1 MPWSVTSGVVFP
13 NTAPHLE
20 LSTARKRCSHSTKD
34 KSAGEG
40 TPMTKLQVIIAA
52 LLTGTGIA
60 ALQPSL
66 AQEILGR
73 GGQLQAQGQVVT
85 PRLNLTLEQ
94 RHVIKEWIKDMKIE
108 PAAAPPRSEVGE
120 AVPQDAKLQAM
131 PTEIGRKV
139 PQVKAHQFLY
149 TADSILIV

>member
-1 MPWSVTSGVVFP
+1 
-13 NTAPHLE
+13 
-20 LSTARKRCSHSTKD
+20 
-34 KSAGEG
+34 
-40 TPMTKLQVIIAA
+40 MTKALVMIAA
-52 LLTGTGIA
+52 LMSIGIA
-60 ALQPSL
+60 GQRPSL
-66 AQEILGR
+66 AQ
-73 GGQLQAQGQVVT
+73 QVPAQREQVPPQREMVT

-108 PAAAPPRSEVGE
+108 PAAAPARSEVGE

-149 TADSILIV
+149 TADSILIVDPKDHKVADVIDLKDR

>member
-1 MPWSVTSGVVFP
+1 
-13 NTAPHLE
+13 
-20 LSTARKRCSHSTKD
+20 
-34 KSAGEG
+34 
-40 TPMTKLQVIIAA
+40 MTKALAIIAA
-52 LLTGTGIA
+52 LMSIGIA
-60 ALQPSL
+60 EQRPSL
-66 AQEILGR
+66 AQ
-73 GGQLQAQGQVVT
+73 QVPAQREMVM

-108 PAAAPPRSEVGE
+108 PAAAPARSEVGE

-149 TADSILIV
+149 TADSILIVDPKDHKVAEIIDLKDR